1 MKLNRKVTDF
11 IRLEE
16 GNIGRRSAVVTG
28 ALLAS
33 TVLGG
38 VLASISE
45 AKNPSWYDE
54 CHINDHSDFSP
65 HTDHYNGHTNTHYE
79 DWWC

>member
-1 MKLNRKVTDF
+1 MKLSRKVTDF

-33 TVLGG
+33 TLLGATLTAQ
-38 VLASISE
+38 VEKAE
-45 AKNPSWYDE
+45 AWYNYG
-54 CHINDHSDFSP
+54 CPYGYP
-65 HTDHYNGHTNTHYE
+65 HMNLHTNNPHVDHHHDICAE
-79 DWWC
+79 